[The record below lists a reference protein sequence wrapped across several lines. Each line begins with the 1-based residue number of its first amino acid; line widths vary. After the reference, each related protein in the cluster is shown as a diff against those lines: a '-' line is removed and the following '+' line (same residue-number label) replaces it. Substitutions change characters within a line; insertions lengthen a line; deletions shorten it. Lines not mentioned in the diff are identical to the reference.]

1 MPGYSTT
8 FEAAPLDRTARVVT
22 RSVWLLAVGLVVAG
36 AAVAALGSPWP
47 GLVTVVVGLLS
58 LVTVAWMRRVE
69 PLAYDVGES
78 EVQVRRRSAAPS
90 GFTGPIAHI
99 RRGAL
104 GFRVWG
110 DGGGYGYL
118 GRYRADGR
126 TVRAFV
132 TDRRNVVLLEVGDT
146 PLALSP
152 RDPDGFVSEVGR
164 GA

>member
-1 MPGYSTT
+1 
-8 FEAAPLDRTARVVT
+8 
-22 RSVWLLAVGLVVAG
+22 
-36 AAVAALGSPWP
+36 
-47 GLVTVVVGLLS
+47 
-58 LVTVAWMRRVE
+58 MRRVE
-69 PLAYDVGES
+69 PRAYDVGEGAL
-78 EVQVRRRSAAPS
+78 QVRRRSAAPS
-90 GFTGPIAHI
+90 SFSGPIAHV

-132 TDRRNVVLLEVGDT
+132 TDRKNVVLIEVGDK

-152 RDPDGFVSEVGR
+152 RDPAGFISEVGR

>member
-1 MPGYSTT
+1 MSYPGT
-8 FEAAPLDRTARVVT
+8 FEAAPLDRTARIVT
-22 RSVWLLAVGLVVAG
+22 GSVWLLAIGLVVAG
-36 AAVAALGSPWP
+36 ALVVAAGPFWA
-47 GLVTVVVGLLS
+47 GLVTLLVGLSFVVMLI
-58 LVTVAWMRRVE
+58 WMRRLE
-69 PLAYDVGES
+69 PRAY
-78 EVQVRRRSAAPS
+78 EVREGVLKVRRRSVGS
-90 GFTGPIAHI
+90 VSFRGPIAHV

-118 GRYRADGR
+118 GRFRAEGR

-132 TDRRNVVLLEVGDT
+132 TDRESVVLLEVGEE

-152 RDPDGFVSEVGR
+152 RERDRFLSEVGR